1 MKNDAKTNSR
11 KDILVLFLITI
22 SIILTVTALSL
33 AIISTINRQQP
44 SNTPPSSDDDSLI
57 KNKPS
62 SSNQQNHISD
72 DASIANHFIP
82 ANEDNG
88 NIADHIRGNANAKV
102 IVIEYSDF
110 QCPGCA
116 LFASYLPQVYS
127 KYKDNVLFISRNY
140 PLSMHQNARPA
151 AIAAESAGLQGY
163 YWQMSEALFN
173 NQDQWSNLSGDELT
187 NTLSE
192 LFQKVAPKGNLEAFK
207 NHLNDK
213 KLTQKIDFDHK
224 LAKTAHQISS
234 TPSFFVNGERTDIIH
249 GTMKD
254 AISNLEKI
262 IDSKLAE

>member
-22 SIILTVTALSL
+22 SIILTIAALSL
-33 AIISTINRQQP
+33 TIISTINRQ
-44 SNTPPSSDDDSLI
+44 SYNTPPSSDDDSLI

-88 NIADHIRGNANAKV
+88 NIRGNANAKV

>member
-22 SIILTVTALSL
+22 SIILAIAALSL
-33 AIISTINRQQP
+33 TIISTINRQ
-44 SNTPPSSDDDSLI
+44 SYNTPPSSDDDSLI

-140 PLSMHQNARPA
+140 PLSMHQN
-151 AIAAESAGLQGY
+151 
-163 YWQMSEALFN
+163 F
-173 NQDQWSNLSGDELT
+173 
-187 NTLSE
+187 
-192 LFQKVAPKGNLEAFK
+192 
-207 NHLNDK
+207 
-213 KLTQKIDFDHK
+213 
-224 LAKTAHQISS
+224 
-234 TPSFFVNGERTDIIH
+234 
-249 GTMKD
+249 
-254 AISNLEKI
+254 
-262 IDSKLAE
+262 

>member
-22 SIILTVTALSL
+22 SIILAIAALSL
-33 AIISTINRQQP
+33 TIISTINRQ
-44 SNTPPSSDDDSLI
+44 SYNTPPSSDDDSLI

-62 SSNQQNHISD
+62 SSNQQNHISY

-88 NIADHIRGNANAKV
+88 NIADHIRGNADAKV
-102 IVIEYSDF
+102 VVIEYSDF

-192 LFQKVAPKGNLEAFK
+192 LFQKVAPKGNLESFK

>member
-11 KDILVLFLITI
+11 KDILVLFLITT
-22 SIILTVTALSL
+22 SIILAIAALSL
-33 AIISTINRQQP
+33 TIISTINRQ
-44 SNTPPSSDDDSLI
+44 SYNTPPSSDDDSLI

-88 NIADHIRGNANAKV
+88 NIADHIRGNADAKV
-102 IVIEYSDF
+102 VVIEYSDF

-163 YWQMSEALFN
+163 YWQMSEILFS

-187 NTLSE
+187 NTFSE
-192 LFQKVAPKGNLEAFK
+192 LFQKVAPKGNIETFK
-207 NHLNDK
+207 KHLNDK

-234 TPSFFVNGERTDIIH
+234 TPSFFVNGERADIIH

-254 AISNLEKI
+254 AISNLETI

>member
-22 SIILTVTALSL
+22 SIILTIAALSL
-33 AIISTINRQQP
+33 TIISTINRQP
-44 SNTPPSSDDDSLI
+44 YNTPPSSDDDSLI

-163 YWQMSEALFN
+163 YWQMSEALFS

-213 KLTQKIDFDHK
+213 KLTQKIKFK
-224 LAKTAHQISS
+224 EKTQQKFH
-234 TPSFFVNGERTDIIH
+234 P
-249 GTMKD
+249 
-254 AISNLEKI
+254 
-262 IDSKLAE
+262 

>member
-11 KDILVLFLITI
+11 KDILVLFLSTI
-22 SIILTVTALSL
+22 SIILAIAALPL
-33 AIISTINRQQP
+33 TIISTINRQ
-44 SNTPPSSDDDSLI
+44 SYNTPPSSDDDSLI

>member
-11 KDILVLFLITI
+11 KDILVLFLIII
-22 SIILTVTALSL
+22 SIILTIAALSL
-33 AIISTINRQQP
+33 TIISTINRQ
-44 SNTPPSSDDDSLI
+44 SHNTPPSSDDDSLI

-62 SSNQQNHISD
+62 SSNQQNNISY

-88 NIADHIRGNANAKV
+88 NIADHIRGNADAKV
-102 IVIEYSDF
+102 VVIEYSDF

-213 KLTQKIDFDHK
+213 KLTQKINFDHK

-234 TPSFFVNGERTDIIH
+234 TPSFFVNGERADIIH

>member
-11 KDILVLFLITI
+11 KDISVLFLIII
-22 SIILTVTALSL
+22 SIILTIAALSL
-33 AIISTINRQQP
+33 TIISTINRQ
-44 SNTPPSSDDDSLI
+44 SYNTPPSSDDDSLI

-88 NIADHIRGNANAKV
+88 NIADHIRGNADAKV
-102 IVIEYSDF
+102 VVIEYSDF

-213 KLTQKIDFDHK
+213 KLTQKINFDHK